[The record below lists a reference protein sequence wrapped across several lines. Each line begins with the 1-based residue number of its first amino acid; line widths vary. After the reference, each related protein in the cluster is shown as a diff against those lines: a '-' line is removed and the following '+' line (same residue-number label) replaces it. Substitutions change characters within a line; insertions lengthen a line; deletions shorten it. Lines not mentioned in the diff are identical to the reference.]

1 MHPLEKLIRQL
12 ESYIPDHGRVNNAVS
27 SSGVGWHIEHSLI
40 TIQRIIRAVKASDP
54 GTYKWSYKFNRMR
67 VMITKTIPRG
77 VAKAPQVVIPQEQT
91 DEATLRASV
100 NKALEMS
107 KEIASIQRKQNF
119 THPYLGQLNK
129 RAAIQFLVIH
139 THHHLKIIKDITAGL
154 PH

>member
-12 ESYIPDHGRVNNAVS
+12 ESNIPAHGQVNTAVS
-27 SSGVGWHIEHSLI
+27 ASGVGWHIEHSLI

-54 GTYKWSYKFNRMR
+54 GTYKWSFKFNRMR
-67 VMITKTIPRG
+67 VLVTKTIPRG
-77 VAKAPQVVIPQEQT
+77 VAKAPQVVIPQGQT

-100 NKALEMS
+100 SKALEMT
-107 KEIASIQRKQNF
+107 KEIAFIQRNQNF

-129 RAAIQFLVIH
+129 RAAIQFLEIH
-139 THHHLKIIKDITAGL
+139 THHHLKIIRDITAGM